1 MSPRLLRLRPQTA
14 ADIANL
20 ADACA
25 AMNPGD
31 GARFI
36 DAVDMACARLAGS
49 PDIGRDRHR
58 HIVPELPVALH
69 ALPVPG
75 FPHIVLFYMP
85 LPDAVELIRVIDT
98 ARGMEPLAEEIA
110 A

>member
-1 MSPRLLRLRPQTA
+1 M
-14 ADIANL
+14 
-20 ADACA
+20 
-25 AMNPGD
+25 
-31 GARFI
+31 
-36 DAVDMACARLAGS
+36 
-49 PDIGRDRHR
+49 
-58 HIVPELPVALH
+58 PELPVALR

-75 FPHIVLFYMP
+75 FPHILLFDMP